1 MTDATKQQSN
11 NHSTVCEHSGGSHC
25 PLIDDVARSMA
36 YAYWRG
42 RLESIP
48 DGQNKE
54 VAIAGFGNS
63 DAPKW
68 KASAKA
74 LLSMNGHISANAQD
88 HGHLPAKGGK

>member
-1 MTDATKQQSN
+1 MDKLNTETG
-11 NHSTVCEHSGGSHC
+11 EHSGGSLC
-25 PLIDDVARSMA
+25 SLIDDVARFMA

-54 VAIAGFGNS
+54 VAIEGFGNS

-74 LLSMNGHISANAQD
+74 LLSMNGHISANKQISNQREM
-88 HGHLPAKGGK
+88 PKSCK